1 MVMYAD
7 DSSLIITADTLQQ
20 LEQKC
25 QTTMIKLNKYLSSN
39 NLFLNEKKTV
49 YMVFD
54 NIDIHISYNNIQ
66 IKKVDKFKL
75 LGVTLDNCFKFDTH
89 VYNIIRKINSLY
101 GFFGNITRQ
110 KIPYKVKLIIFNS
123 FIRSHIIY
131 SATYLNSLNRTNTNK
146 LFKTLNKIYKYIFN
160 IRINKQYLTDLTD
173 FYIKKFVNNIL
184 ERKKPTQSYSIF
196 KKHLSSRKQKY
207 FLLYKKPKIK
217 LTFFYNLISSF
228 NRLFKER

>member
-89 VYNIIRKINSLY
+89 TCTILL
-101 GFFGNITRQ
+101 G
-110 KIPYKVKLIIFNS
+110 KLIHYMDFLVILHV
-123 FIRSHIIY
+123 R
-131 SATYLNSLNRTNTNK
+131 
-146 LFKTLNKIYKYIFN
+146 KY
-160 IRINKQYLTDLTD
+160 R
-173 FYIKKFVNNIL
+173 
-184 ERKKPTQSYSIF
+184 
-196 KKHLSSRKQKY
+196 
-207 FLLYKKPKIK
+207 IK
-217 LTFFYNLISSF
+217 L
-228 NRLFKER
+228 KC